1 MGQKLIAR
9 GLNNAKMK
17 LAIDLGNG
25 IGIITCAQ
33 HVKLRAS
40 SVASSADDACCAAIS
55 AAVASNTIR
64 IS

>member
-33 HVKLRAS
+33 HVIIEGIKCLEF
-40 SVASSADDACCAAIS
+40 C
-55 AAVASNTIR
+55 
-64 IS
+64 